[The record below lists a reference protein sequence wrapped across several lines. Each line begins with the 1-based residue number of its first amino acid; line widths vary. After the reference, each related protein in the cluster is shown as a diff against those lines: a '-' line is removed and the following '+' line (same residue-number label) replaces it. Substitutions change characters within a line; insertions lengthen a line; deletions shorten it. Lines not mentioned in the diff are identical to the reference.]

1 MRIFFYLYLLVVPTL
16 LFSQEKPTPK
26 NNLDMNTKY
35 SSITDTVKKKKAKI
49 ATIDQYQII
58 TLQHDTTY
66 VDTSLTI
73 KSAYRQNHLRKDE
86 FGLLP
91 FSNIGQVYNTLQY
104 SLTSF
109 SPYPEIGFSGKHF
122 NYMEADQIRYYSAAT
137 PFTELF
143 FNTTINK
150 GQNVD
155 SFITLNTSKN
165 LNFSIA
171 YKGLRSE
178 GDYINQLVSAGNF
191 RFTTSYATTD
201 RRYAI
206 NAHYAYQDISNQE
219 NGGITTNSDFESDNK
234 DYKNR
239 QRLQVYLTDAKSF
252 LKGRRLFFDHAFRIN
267 PKDASNNLY
276 ITHQLNYEN
285 KLFEYTQ
292 PTVPST
298 IKIVN
303 GTTTT
308 TTTVNRFGDSYVTS
322 GIKDQTKYERLYN
335 KVGAAYENSLLGKF
349 NFFIDDYR
357 SNYSYD
363 RIIIKDSSK
372 TRIPNNL
379 FLQINNV
386 GGEYEYQK
394 NKWNGRFLYSRSITN
409 QSLSNLDAKLRYD
422 YNDKIQFDFRYRN
435 INKLPNNI
443 FNLYQSSYV
452 EYNWS
457 NDFKNEKIN
466 SLGAVVY
473 TPWLNAEVQYSVLKD
488 HLYFKDDSTPLEAAK
503 FTQIIAPA
511 QYGNA
516 INYLEIKVSREF
528 KFGAFALDNT
538 LLYQKVDQSD
548 LILNVPDFVTRNTFY
563 YSGNFFDKALF
574 MQSGIVFNYFTKY
587 YGNDYNPV
595 IGEFFVQN
603 TKKIGGYPLFDVFV
617 NARIRQTRF
626 YVKAE
631 HINALFS
638 KSDYYAAPNNP
649 YRDFVIRFGLV
660 WNFFQ

>member
-1 MRIFFYLYLLVVPTL
+1 MRIFIFLYLLVVPTL
-16 LFSQEKPTPK
+16 VFSQEKTASK

-58 TLQHDTTY
+58 TLEHDTTY
-66 VDTSLTI
+66 VDTSLTL
-73 KSAYRQNHLRKDE
+73 KSAYKQNHLRKDD
-86 FGLLP
+86 FGLLA
-91 FSNIGQVYNTLQY
+91 FSNIGQTFNTLQY
-104 SLTSF
+104 SLTNF

-201 RRYAI
+201 KRYAI
-206 NAHYAYQDISNQE
+206 NAHYTYQDISNEE
-219 NGGITTNSDFESDNK
+219 NGGITTSTDFESDNK

-252 LKGRRLFFDHAFRIN
+252 LKGRRLFFDHAFRVN
-267 PKDASNNLY
+267 PKNGNNNLY
-276 ITHQLNYEN
+276 VTHQFNYEN

-292 PTVPST
+292 ATLTSNVGNT
-298 IKIVN
+298 LVQ
-303 GTTTT
+303 
-308 TTTVNRFGDSYVTS
+308 RFGDSYVTS
-322 GIKDQTKYERLYN
+322 GINDKTKYERLYN
-335 KVGAAYENSLLGKF
+335 KVGLAYENSLLGKF
-349 NFFIDDYR
+349 NFFVDDYR
-357 SNYSYD
+357 SNYEYG
-363 RIIIKDSSK
+363 RIIIHKDK
-372 TRIPNNL
+372 TVIPDNL
-379 FLQINNV
+379 FLQINNF
-386 GGEYEYQK
+386 GGQYEYQK

-422 YNDKIQFDFRYRN
+422 MNDKIQFDFRYRN
-435 INKLPNNI
+435 INKLPNNN
-443 FNLYQSSYV
+443 FNLYQSSYT

-457 NDFKNEKIN
+457 NNFKNEKIN
-466 SLGAVVY
+466 SLSASVA
-473 TPWLNAEVQYSVLKD
+473 TPWVNAEVQYTVLND
-488 HLYFKDDSTPLEAAK
+488 HLYFEDKSSDIQTAAH
-503 FTQIIAPA
+503 TQIIKPA
-511 QYGNA
+511 QYGSA
-516 INYLEIKVSREF
+516 INYLEIKAGREF
-528 KFGAFALDNT
+528 KFGRFALDNT
-538 LLYQKVDQSD
+538 LLYQKVEQSD

-563 YSGNFFDKALF
+563 YSGHFFKKALY
-574 MQSGIVFNYFTKY
+574 MQSGVVFNYFTKY

-595 IGEFFVQN
+595 IGEFFVQHN
-603 TKKIGGYPLFDVFV
+603 KKIGGYPLFDLFV

-626 YVKAE
+626 YLKAE

-638 KSDYYAAPNNP
+638 KGDYYSAPNNP

>member
-1 MRIFFYLYLLVVPTL
+1 MRIFIFLYLLLVPAFM
-16 LFSQEKPTPK
+16 FSQEKKIPK
-26 NNLDMNTKY
+26 SNLDMNTKY
-35 SSITDTVKKKKAKI
+35 SSITDTVKKKKSKI

-58 TLQHDTTY
+58 TLEHDTTY
-66 VDTSLTI
+66 VDTSLTL
-73 KSAYRQNHLRKDE
+73 KSAYKQNHLRKDD
-86 FGLLP
+86 FGLLA
-91 FSNIGQVYNTLQY
+91 FSNIGQTFNTLQY

-122 NYMEADQIRYYSAAT
+122 NYMQADQINYYSAAT
-137 PFTELF
+137 PLTELF

-201 RRYAI
+201 KRYAI
-206 NAHYAYQDISNQE
+206 NAHYTYQDISNEE
-219 NGGITTNSDFESDNK
+219 NGGITTPTDFESDNK

-252 LKGRRLFFDHAFRIN
+252 LKGRRLFFDHAFRVN
-267 PKDASNNLY
+267 PKNGNNNLY
-276 ITHQLNYEN
+276 VTHQFNYEN
-285 KLFEYTQ
+285 KLFEYNQATLTS
-292 PTVPST
+292 TVG
-298 IKIVN
+298 N
-303 GTTTT
+303 GTTFQ
-308 TTTVNRFGDSYVTS
+308 RFGDSYVTS
-322 GIKDQTKYERLYN
+322 GINDKTKYERLYN
-335 KVGAAYENSLLGKF
+335 KAGLAYENSLLGKF
-349 NFFIDDYR
+349 NFFVDDYR
-357 SNYSYD
+357 SNYEYG
-363 RIIIKDSSK
+363 RIIVRADKSVVPD
-372 TRIPNNL
+372 NL
-379 FLQINNV
+379 FVQINNF
-386 GGEYEYQK
+386 GGQYEYQK

-422 YNDKIQFDFRYRN
+422 MTDKIQFDFRYRN
-435 INKLPNNI
+435 INKLPNNN
-443 FNLYQSSYV
+443 FNLYQSSYT

-457 NDFKNEKIN
+457 HNFKNEKIN
-466 SLGAVVY
+466 SLSANVS
-473 TPWLNAEVQYSVLKD
+473 TPWLNAEVQYTVLND
-488 HLYFKDDSTPLEAAK
+488 HLYFRDKSTDAQAAAHI
-503 FTQIIAPA
+503 QIIEPA

-516 INYLEIKVSREF
+516 INYLEIKASREF
-528 KFGAFALDNT
+528 KFGRFALDNT
-538 LLYQKVDQSD
+538 LLYQKVGQSD

-563 YSGNFFDKALF
+563 YSGYFFKKALY
-574 MQSGIVFNYFTKY
+574 MQSGVVFNYFTKY

-603 TKKIGGYPLFDVFV
+603 DKKIGGYPLFDLFL

-626 YVKAE
+626 YFKAE

-638 KSDYYAAPNNP
+638 KSDYYSAPNNP

>member
-1 MRIFFYLYLLVVPTL
+1 MRIFFFLYLLVVPTL
-16 LFSQEKPTPK
+16 LFSQEKTTPK

-35 SSITDTVKKKKAKI
+35 SSITDTLKKQKAKI

-58 TLQHDTTY
+58 TLEHDTTY
-66 VDTSLTI
+66 VDTSLTL
-73 KSAYRQNHLRKDE
+73 KSAYKQNHLRKDD

-91 FSNIGQVYNTLQY
+91 FSNIGQTFNILQY
-104 SLTSF
+104 SLTNF

-122 NYMEADQIRYYSAAT
+122 NYMEADQINYYSVAT
-137 PFTELF
+137 PLTELF

-191 RFTTSYATTD
+191 RFTTSYATTN

-206 NAHYAYQDISNQE
+206 NAHYTYQDISNEE
-219 NGGITTNSDFESDNK
+219 NGGITTPSDFESDNK

-267 PKDASNNLY
+267 PTDGSNNLY
-276 ITHQLNYEN
+276 VTHQFNYEN
-285 KLFEYTQ
+285 KFFEYNQ
-292 PTVPST
+292 ATVLST
-298 IKIVN
+298 V
-303 GTTTT
+303 GTSTP
-308 TTTVNRFGDSYVTS
+308 VQRFGESYVTQ
-322 GIKDQTKYERLYN
+322 GINDQTHYERLYN
-335 KVGAAYENSLLGKF
+335 KAGVAYENSLLGKF
-349 NFFIDDYR
+349 NFFVDDYR
-357 SNYSYD
+357 SNYEYG
-363 RIIIKDSSK
+363 RIIIKDSGK
-372 TRIPNNL
+372 TVIPDNL

-386 GGEYEYQK
+386 GGQYEYQK
-394 NKWNGRFLYSRSITN
+394 NKWNGRFLYSRSITS
-409 QSLSNLDAKLRYD
+409 QSLSNLDAKLKYD
-422 YNDKIQFDFRYRN
+422 WNEKIQFDFRYRN
-435 INKLPNNI
+435 INKLPNNNY
-443 FNLYQSSYV
+443 NLYQSSYV
-452 EYNWS
+452 QYNWS
-457 NDFKNEKIN
+457 NSFKNEKIN
-466 SLGAVVY
+466 SLSASVL
-473 TPWLNAEVQYSVLKD
+473 TPWLNAEVQYTVLKD
-488 HLYFKDDSTPLEAAK
+488 HLYFADVSTPAQIAAN
-503 FTQIIAPA
+503 TQIVNPA

-516 INYLEIKVSREF
+516 INYLEIKASREF
-528 KFGAFALDNT
+528 KFGRFALDNT

-563 YSGNFFDKALF
+563 YSGHFFKKALY
-574 MQSGIVFNYFTKY
+574 MQTGIVFNYFTKY

-595 IGEFFVQN
+595 IGEFFVQKD
-603 TKKIGGYPLFDVFV
+603 KKIGGYPLFDLFV

-626 YVKAE
+626 YFKAE

-638 KSDYYAAPNNP
+638 KSDYYSAPNNP

>member
-1 MRIFFYLYLLVVPTL
+1 MRIFVFLYLLVVPTL
-16 LFSQEKPTPK
+16 LFSQEKKTSK
-26 NNLDMNTKY
+26 NSLDMNTKY
-35 SSITDTVKKKKAKI
+35 SSITDTVKKKKSLVAK
-49 ATIDQYQII
+49 IDQYQII
-58 TLQHDTTY
+58 TLEHDTTY
-66 VDTSLTI
+66 VDTSLTL
-73 KSAYRQNHLRKDE
+73 KSAYKQNHLRKDD
-86 FGLLP
+86 FGLLA
-91 FSNIGQVYNTLQY
+91 FSNIGQTFNTLQY

-122 NYMEADQIRYYSAAT
+122 NYMEADQIRYYSVAT
-137 PFTELF
+137 PLTELF

-191 RFTTSYATTD
+191 RFTTSYFTTD

-206 NAHYAYQDISNQE
+206 NAHYTYQDISNEE
-219 NGGITTNSDFESDNK
+219 NGGITRPQDFESDSQ
-234 DYKNR
+234 DFKNR

-267 PKDASNNLY
+267 PKEGNNNLY
-276 ITHQLNYEN
+276 VTHQFNYEN
-285 KLFEYTQ
+285 KFFEYNQ
-292 PTVPST
+292 PTVAST
-298 IKIVN
+298 VTIDAGN
-303 GTTTT
+303 STTNLI
-308 TTTVNRFGDSYVTS
+308 VNRFGESYVTT
-322 GIKDQTKYERLYN
+322 GINDQTKYERLYN
-335 KVGAAYENSLLGKF
+335 KVGVAYENSLLGKF
-349 NFFIDDYR
+349 NFFVDDFR
-357 SNYSYD
+357 SNYEYNRVIVYPSGE
-363 RIIIKDSSK
+363 IV
-372 TRIPNNL
+372 PNNL
-379 FLQINNV
+379 YVQINNV
-386 GGEYEYQK
+386 GGQYEYQK

-435 INKLPNNI
+435 INKLPNNNY
-443 FNLYQSSYV
+443 NLYQSSYV

-457 NDFKNEKIN
+457 KYFKNEKIN
-466 SLGAVVY
+466 SLSANVF
-473 TPWLNAEVQYSVLKD
+473 TPWLNAEVQYTVLKD
-488 HLYFKDDSTPLEAAK
+488 HLYFEDVSKPEQAALS
-503 FTQIIAPA
+503 TQIVNPA

-516 INYLEIKVSREF
+516 INYLELKVSREF
-528 KFGAFALDNT
+528 KFGRFALDNT

-563 YSGNFFDKALF
+563 YSSHFFDKALF
-574 MQSGIVFNYFTKY
+574 IQTGIVFNYFTKY

-603 TKKIGGYPLFDVFV
+603 KKEIGGYPLFDLFV

-626 YVKAE
+626 YLKAE
-631 HINALFS
+631 HINALFA
-638 KSDYYAAPNNP
+638 KSDYYSAPNNP